1 MEGVMSSVRA
11 VMFQPPPSLLVAA
24 MSVVGVVSL
33 GNAGV
38 SELRGKHM
46 KYSKFS
52 DQPSASTSTA
62 NSSWSSI
69 PSRTGMLVAYT
80 PAFLAAL
87 ASLLFL
93 HHGHG
98 GVEASSSRLLLVE
111 SALALHFFKRVL
123 ETLFVHKFS
132 GTVAAGTAIPISLS
146 YFTITALTIY
156 TQFLTQEALLP
167 EPAVDLKLYGVVLFI
182 IGIAGNYY
190 HHYLLSK
197 LRSNDGGKKK
207 EYKIPKGGMFELVI
221 CPHYLFEILGFYGI
235 ALISQTIYSFC
246 VAVGTSLYL
255 MGRSKAT
262 REWYLSKFDDF
273 PPHVKCIIPFV
284 F

>member
-1 MEGVMSSVRA
+1 MEGVMSLVRG
-11 VMFQPPPSLLVAA
+11 VIFQPPPSLLVSA

-33 GNAGV
+33 GNAGL
-38 SELRGKHM
+38 SELRGNHM
-46 KYSKFS
+46 KYSKFAA
-52 DQPSASTSTA
+52 QPSASTSP
-62 NSSWSSI
+62 SPSWSSL

-87 ASLLFL
+87 SSLLLL
-93 HHGHG
+93 HHGG
-98 GVEASSSRLLLVE
+98 DGASSSRIFLVE
-111 SALALHFFKRVL
+111 SALAVHFFKRVF
-123 ETLFVHKFS
+123 EQTLFLHKYS
-132 GTVAAGTAIPISLS
+132 GTMAAGTAIPISVS
-146 YFTITALTIY
+146 YFSVTALTIY
-156 TQFLTQEALLP
+156 TQILTQEALLP
-167 EPAVDLKLYGVVLFI
+167 EPAVDLRLYGVVLFL
-182 IGIAGNYY
+182 IGIAGNFY

-197 LRSNDGGKKK
+197 LRSSGDDGKKK

-221 CPHYLFEILGFYGI
+221 CPHYLFEILVFYGI
-235 ALISQTIYSFC
+235 ALISQTLYSFC

-273 PPHVKCIIPFV
+273 PPHVKALIPFV